1 MMALIVNGERIEDQE
16 IEQEIQRLRPSYE
29 QAFADKDPAE
39 REVQLKEWSK
49 ENVIERVLLRQ
60 EAKKNGD
67 AVPAADID
75 VAFARLRQRY
85 EKPEDLYQ
93 DFNAVTDDTIKAIIE
108 TQMKVERKIHSI
120 YAAVPEPSEG
130 EIRAHYDQ
138 NKERYTT
145 GEQIRIAHIVKYVNW
160 QTDEPTA
167 LGTVTQAHREIL
179 GGAPFEAVVGKYT
192 DCPDNG
198 GDLGYV
204 TRGQLVEEFEDVVF
218 NLSPGQVSDVFRTRF
233 GFHVAKLYDRQPP
246 TIAPLPSIRGQIV
259 DEVREQKREQALG
272 DYLDDLR
279 SKAAVE
285 EV

>member
-1 MMALIVNGERIEDQE
+1 
-16 IEQEIQRLRPSYE
+16 
-29 QAFADKDPAE
+29 
-39 REVQLKEWSK
+39 
-49 ENVIERVLLRQ
+49 
-60 EAKKNGD
+60 
-67 AVPAADID
+67 
-75 VAFARLRQRY
+75 
-85 EKPEDLYQ
+85 
-93 DFNAVTDDTIKAIIE
+93 
-108 TQMKVERKIHSI
+108 MKVERKIHGI
-120 YAAVPEPSEG
+120 YAMVPEPSEG
-130 EIRAHYDQ
+130 EIRAYYDQ

-167 LGTVTQAHREIL
+167 LDAVTQAHREIQ

-218 NLSPGQVSDVFRTRF
+218 NLNPGQVSDVFRTRF

-246 TIAPLPSIRGQIV
+246 SVAPLPSIRGQIV
-259 DEVREQKREQALG
+259 DEVKEQKHEQALG
-272 DYLDDLR
+272 DYLDALR
-279 SKAAVE
+279 NKATVE

>member
-16 IEQEIQRLRPSYE
+16 IEQEMQRLRPSYE

-39 REVQLKEWSK
+39 REVQLQEWSK

-60 EAKKNGD
+60 EAKGNGD
-67 AVPAADID
+67 AIPAADID
-75 VAFARLRQRY
+75 AAFARLRQRY

-93 DFNAVTDDTIKAIIE
+93 DFNAVTDDSIKAMIE
-108 TQMKVERKIHSI
+108 VQMKVERKIQGL

-130 EIRAHYDQ
+130 EIRAYYDQ
-138 NKERYTT
+138 NKERYAT
-145 GEQIRIAHIVKYVNW
+145 GEQIRVAHIVKYVNW

-167 LGTVTQAHREIL
+167 LEVVTQAHREIQ
-179 GGAPFEAVVGKYT
+179 GGAPFEAVVSKYT

-218 NLSPGQVSDVFRTRF
+218 HLSPGQVSDVFRTRF
-233 GFHVAKLYDRQPP
+233 GFHIAKLYDCQPP
-246 TIAPLPSIRGQIV
+246 SLAPLTSIRGQIV

-272 DYLDDLR
+272 DYLDSLR
-279 SKAAVE
+279 SKATVE

>member
-1 MMALIVNGERIEDQE
+1 MALIVNGERIEDQE
-16 IEQEIQRLRPSYE
+16 IEQEMQRLRPSYE

-39 REVQLKEWSK
+39 REVQLKDWSK

-67 AVPAADID
+67 PVPAADID
-75 VAFARLRQRY
+75 AALARLQQRY
-85 EKPEDLYQ
+85 EKPEDLYK
-93 DFNAVTDDTIKAIIE
+93 DFNAVTDDSMKAMIE
-108 TQMKVERKIHSI
+108 VQMRVERKINSI
-120 YAAVPEPSEG
+120 YAGVPEPAEG
-130 EIRAHYDQ
+130 EIRACYDQ

-145 GEQIRIAHIVKYVNW
+145 GEQIRIAHIVKY
-160 QTDEPTA
+160 ERTA
-167 LGTVTQAHREIL
+167 LELVTQAHQEIQ

-218 NLSPGQVSDVFRTRF
+218 HLNPGQVSDVFRTRF

-246 TIAPLPSIRGQIV
+246 ALAPLTSIRGQIV

-272 DYLDDLR
+272 DYLDGLR
-279 SKAAVE
+279 SKATIE